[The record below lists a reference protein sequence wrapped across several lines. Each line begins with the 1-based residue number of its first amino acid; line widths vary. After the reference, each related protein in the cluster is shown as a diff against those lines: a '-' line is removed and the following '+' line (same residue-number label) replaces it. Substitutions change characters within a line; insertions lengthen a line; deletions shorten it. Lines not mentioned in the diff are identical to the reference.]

1 MTNLISFTLSKH
13 NIIIGSSTISIQT
26 LIDLLKILP
35 IKLKNIN
42 FVSYIKNYNNIFEL
56 SHNPFDQ

>member
-42 FVSYIKNYNNIFEL
+42 LNSNYDTDYHPIVITC
-56 SHNPFDQ
+56 